1 MLLASENVF
10 HLGKLFLGTMPAL
23 CVRVFVCLLQL
34 LGTSLAACRHAMV
47 RMRIA
52 DEILV
57 GGAYN

>member
-10 HLGKLFLGTMPAL
+10 HLGKLFLGSMPAL
-23 CVRVFVCLLQL
+23 CVRVFVCLLQHK
-34 LGTSLAACRHAMV
+34 LAACRHAMV